1 MLKHFSPC
9 FALLST
15 VMQFRLQEPW
25 SAPPATGNLRSNYR
39 CRVMTWHKP
48 NCFWSGSNMSPTL
61 ALQWT
66 IRLSRRVLSQ
76 ACAPFYTMCSSLH
89 SDIFISSPTALTIRR
104 KLYIYI
110 YVEAVYIAKSTTKQ
124 RILQLFELLPT
135 TATAHRG
142 YTCICLYTNRNV
154 CVINP

>member
-1 MLKHFSPC
+1 
-9 FALLST
+9 
-15 VMQFRLQEPW
+15 
-25 SAPPATGNLRSNYR
+25 
-39 CRVMTWHKP
+39 
-48 NCFWSGSNMSPTL
+48 MSPTL

-76 ACAPFYTMCSSLH
+76 ACAPFYTMCSLH

-104 KLYIYI
+104 KLYI

-135 TATAHRG
+135 TATPHRG
-142 YTCICLYTNRNV
+142 YTYICLYTNRNV
-154 CVINP
+154 YVINGLYMRVKGANKKEDCRIYLLVFQY